1 MIVRTSYLLMVPLLG
16 LIAIFQST
24 VGPRLTL
31 INVRP
36 DLVLVVVVA
45 WTIYNGSRVG
55 IVWGFTGGLWMDFLG
70 GGPMGA
76 SSLALMAAAL
86 VAGIGYN
93 RLFRSNPLVPF
104 SLALVAT
111 LIYALTYLG
120 ILALIGHR
128 LDFNL
133 TILELVLPSMLY
145 NSVLMLLLTPLFTR
159 WLGRRELEA
168 LE

>member
-1 MIVRTSYLLMVPLLG
+1 MIVQTSYLLMVPLLG
-16 LIAIFQST
+16 FIAILQSV
-24 VGPRLTL
+24 VGPQLTL

-55 IVWGFTGGLWMDFLG
+55 IVWGFVGGLWMDFIG
-70 GGPMGA
+70 GGPVGG

-93 RLFRSNPLVPF
+93 RLFRSNPIVPF
-104 SLALVAT
+104 GLALLAT
-111 LIYALTYLG
+111 LVYALTYLA
-120 ILALIGHR
+120 ILSVIGHR
-128 LDFNL
+128 LNFNQ
-133 TILELVLPSMLY
+133 TFVELVLPSMLY
-145 NSVLMLLLTPLFTR
+145 NSVLMLLITPLFTR
-159 WLGRRELEA
+159 WLGRRELET